1 MNRPAPVKQADITR
15 ALKAAEKAGFAVA
28 RFEVDQ
34 TGKLIVYGGAE
45 SGQAAPNEWDEV
57 LR

>member
-1 MNRPAPVKQADITR
+1 MNRPATFKQADITR
-15 ALKAAEKAGFAVA
+15 ALKAAEKAGFVVA

-34 TGKLIVYGGAE
+34 AGKLIVYGDGAP
-45 SGQAAPNEWDEV
+45 GQAASNEWDEV